1 MQIFLFYLIPNKH
14 KKILKIFFPKSNK
27 CRKNIFLKNIFYPNN
42 YHKMRLWWVT
52 ALSFQS
58 YIIFLDNIIYKLK
71 LLLIVH
77 HLHIITKICEWVL
90 IILFHNYSNKLEIII
105 YNIIK
110 HRIES
115 RRFINFKIRQNMKFC
130 VKNTY

>member
-1 MQIFLFYLIPNKH
+1 
-14 KKILKIFFPKSNK
+14 
-27 CRKNIFLKNIFYPNN
+27 
-42 YHKMRLWWVT
+42 MRLWWVT